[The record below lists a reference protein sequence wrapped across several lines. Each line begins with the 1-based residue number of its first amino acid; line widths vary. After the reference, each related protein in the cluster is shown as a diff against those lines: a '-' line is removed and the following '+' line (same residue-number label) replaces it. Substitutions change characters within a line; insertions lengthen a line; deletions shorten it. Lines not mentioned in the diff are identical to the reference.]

1 MEKPA
6 SNDLLSL
13 LPYTI
18 SQEDAVH
25 ALELLAEYKRETE
38 LTRRDKAKAQAL
50 KEVALEEITRK
61 YDFYERLF
69 AAIFTERSTVAKKF
83 FSIIDKGIK
92 EKDNELVLAGLS
104 NLSQMVSASPLASL
118 PSLKKL
124 GNR

>member
-1 MEKPA
+1 MEKNA
-6 SNDLLSL
+6 ALLSL
-13 LPYTI
+13 LPDTI
-18 SQEDAVH
+18 SRDDAVR
-25 ALELLAEYKRETE
+25 ALELLAEYKREAE

-50 KEVALEEITRK
+50 KETALEEITRK

-69 AAIFTERSTVAKKF
+69 AAIFAERSTVAKKF

-104 NLSQMVSASPLASL
+104 NLSKMVSTSPLANI

-124 GNR
+124 GNP

>member
-6 SNDLLSL
+6 ALLSL
-13 LPYTI
+13 LPDTI
-18 SQEDAVH
+18 PKDDAVH

-50 KEVALEEITRK
+50 KEIALEEITRK

-69 AAIFTERSTVAKKF
+69 AAIFAERSTVAKKF

-92 EKDNELVLAGLS
+92 EKDNDLVLAGLS
-104 NLSQMVSASPLASL
+104 NLSKMVSTSPLAAL

-124 GNR
+124 GNP